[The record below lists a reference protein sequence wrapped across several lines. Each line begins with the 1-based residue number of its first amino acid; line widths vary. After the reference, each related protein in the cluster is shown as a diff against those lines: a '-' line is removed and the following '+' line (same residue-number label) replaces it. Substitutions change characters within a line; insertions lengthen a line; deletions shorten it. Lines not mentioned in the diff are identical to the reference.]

1 MLIPHHH
8 HPRSPSSRLSSSL
21 HALPSVLLDLPLRT
35 VATVSAQR
43 HAAAMSTDRRRCAVG
58 AAGSSS
64 TPLATVVVE
73 DTPPIPHDVPSP
85 PPDSDASASDLLLV
99 PDTPLVLDTQ
109 SISVSPPPDSLPPL
123 EQPTLPIDSSQP
135 GAPLPSC
142 ERPAPH
148 SSSDARAPLRNIE
161 NQPPLQPSPSASPP
175 RKRVRVEPSEVQLLS
190 DNMTAALQRL
200 ADVQRT
206 QHMELLS
213 EIRARMERD
222 YARAREAEARH
233 LGQMRQLV
241 ADVRD
246 NRKL

>member
-1 MLIPHHH
+1 MPFPLFFSTYHTAPLPPCQRSVTQQPCRRIAVDAQSV
-8 HPRSPSSRLSSSL
+8 PR
-21 HALPSVLLDLPLRT
+21 V
-35 VATVSAQR
+35 
-43 HAAAMSTDRRRCAVG
+43 
-58 AAGSSS
+58 SSS

-161 NQPPLQPSPSASPP
+161 NQPPLQPSPSASPL

-213 EIRARMERD
+213 EIRARKCFTISCSF
-222 YARAREAEARH
+222 AELTSFLIASLRSAPAS
-233 LGQMRQLV
+233 LCVCVGVMSTCRCTGMT
-241 ADVRD
+241 
-246 NRKL
+246 